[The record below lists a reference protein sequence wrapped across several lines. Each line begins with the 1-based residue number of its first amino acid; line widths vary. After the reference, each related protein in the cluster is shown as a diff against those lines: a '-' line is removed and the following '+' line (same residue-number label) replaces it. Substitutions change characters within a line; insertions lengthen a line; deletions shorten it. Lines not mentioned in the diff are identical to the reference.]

1 MSEYM
6 LKLFFLLLLS
16 YPRIT
21 FGQPSDVLFSRLES
35 NLTNITFNNKLSDKP
50 DANIMIYSNFYG
62 GAGVGIGDIDNDGLQ
77 DIFFAGNQVS
87 DRLYLNKGNLVFED
101 ITVQAGIEDN
111 GGWSSG
117 VLFGDINNDGFLDI
131 YVTRELYD
139 KKPELRENK
148 LYINNGDLT
157 FTESAAKYG
166 LDDNERTRHASF
178 LDFDKDGDLDIF
190 LLNQPPNPG
199 SYSTFSTSGLLKPEF
214 SPRLMRNDGER
225 FTDVTKEAGLM
236 VPGFPNSVTASD
248 LNNDGWTDLFVANDF
263 WVRDFIYM
271 NNGDGTFTDKLFD
284 MTRHISFSSMGIDAA
299 DINNDGTLDVMVL
312 DMVAEDNFRRK
323 CNMSGMPQ
331 AAFEKVVK
339 EKGHHQYMYNMLHL
353 NNGNETF
360 SDIAQ
365 FAGVGATDWSW
376 SVLFADFDN
385 DGFKDIHIANG
396 LMRDIR
402 DNDAARAFPKYIN
415 ENVQEY
421 LQKNPDAGDISMWD
435 IVDLETA
442 MNISPSVKLSNYAY
456 RNLGDLTFENV
467 TENWGLS
474 EKTFSNGSAYA
485 DLDNDGDLDLVVNN
499 INDEASIY
507 ENHSESREGSNYL
520 RIKPVADVPG
530 ITTLNTKIWIENAG
544 NSQYFEITSVR
555 GMYSTSEH
563 IAHFGLGHDKKI
575 DKVIVEWPDGKR
587 NIFKN
592 EKTNRVLEAVYS
604 KAKLEKTSG
613 KDIVNPLFVNV
624 TNDIGLVVKHNENQF
639 NDFSKQL
646 MLPHKF
652 SDRGPCIAV
661 GDINNDG
668 LEDIFMGGSAKSE
681 GRIFNQKADGSF
693 GILPFP
699 DLKLDRDSED
709 VDAILFDADGDKDL
723 DLYVVSGGN
732 EYRSGSKAYIDR
744 LYINDGN
751 GNLTKSVDAIP
762 RVSTSG
768 SKVIPADFD
777 EDGDLDLLITG
788 MHTPWEYPKPTTS
801 ILLENNGGEFN
812 DVTDEIA
819 RDLKNIGMVH
829 DATWVDF
836 NDDGLL
842 DLALVGEWMPLTI
855 LKNNGTQFKNMT
867 ADLQLENTNGWWFSI
882 ISEDMDR
889 DGDVDFV
896 LGNLGLNY
904 EYKASQEKPFEVF
917 YDDFDNN
924 GIGDLVLAKYE
935 GDKLYPVRERNRSVM
950 QLPLLSEK
958 IPTYREFAQS
968 DVYDIYGKSN
978 LKNALHYQA
987 KMFSSVYVENLGGG
1001 SFKFH
1006 DLPLHA
1012 QLSPIC
1018 DLMIGDY
1025 NGDGHLDILGAGNLF
1040 GVEVETV
1047 RPDAGN
1053 GVYLMG
1059 DGEGGFISVD
1069 HHLSGFFMPFDAKCL
1084 KKFIYQ
1090 GEEVIIVGN
1099 NNNYYQFIKVN
1110 NSSSLSYDH

>member
-1 MSEYM
+1 MKCGMKQLGVIALFILLVSACELERTADTRFQLLDASETGIDFNNEIVETDSFNILRNEYM
-6 LKLFFLLLLS
+6 
-16 YPRIT
+16 Y
-21 FGQPSDVLFSRLES
+21 
-35 NLTNITFNNKLSDKP
+35 N
-50 DANIMIYSNFYG
+50 G
-62 GAGVGIGDIDNDGLQ
+62 GGVGI
-77 DIFFAGNQVS
+77 
-87 DRLYLNKGNLVFED
+87 
-101 ITVQAGIEDN
+101 
-111 GGWSSG
+111 
-117 VLFGDINNDGFLDI
+117 
-131 YVTRELYD
+131 
-139 KKPELRENK
+139 
-148 LYINNGDLT
+148 
-157 FTESAAKYG
+157 
-166 LDDNERTRHASF
+166 
-178 LDFDKDGDLDIF
+178 
-190 LLNQPPNPG
+190 
-199 SYSTFSTSGLLKPEF
+199 
-214 SPRLMRNDGER
+214 
-225 FTDVTKEAGLM
+225 
-236 VPGFPNSVTASD
+236 
-248 LNNDGWTDLFVANDF
+248 
-263 WVRDFIYM
+263 
-271 NNGDGTFTDKLFD
+271 
-284 MTRHISFSSMGIDAA
+284 
-299 DINNDGTLDVMVL
+299 
-312 DMVAEDNFRRK
+312 
-323 CNMSGMPQ
+323 
-331 AAFEKVVK
+331 
-339 EKGHHQYMYNMLHL
+339 
-353 NNGNETF
+353 
-360 SDIAQ
+360 
-365 FAGVGATDWSW
+365 
-376 SVLFADFDN
+376 
-385 DGFKDIHIANG
+385 
-396 LMRDIR
+396 
-402 DNDAARAFPKYIN
+402 
-415 ENVQEY
+415 
-421 LQKNPDAGDISMWD
+421 
-435 IVDLETA
+435 
-442 MNISPSVKLSNYAY
+442 
-456 RNLGDLTFENV
+456 
-467 TENWGLS
+467 
-474 EKTFSNGSAYA
+474 
-485 DLDNDGDLDLVVNN
+485 
-499 INDEASIY
+499 
-507 ENHSESREGSNYL
+507 
-520 RIKPVADVPG
+520 
-530 ITTLNTKIWIENAG
+530 
-544 NSQYFEITSVR
+544 
-555 GMYSTSEH
+555 
-563 IAHFGLGHDKKI
+563 
-575 DKVIVEWPDGKR
+575 
-587 NIFKN
+587 
-592 EKTNRVLEAVYS
+592 
-604 KAKLEKTSG
+604 
-613 KDIVNPLFVNV
+613 
-624 TNDIGLVVKHNENQF
+624 
-639 NDFSKQL
+639 
-646 MLPHKF
+646 
-652 SDRGPCIAV
+652 

-855 LKNNGTQFKNMT
+855 LKNNGIQFKNMT

-987 KMFSSVYVENLGGG
+987 KMFSSVYVENLGGD